1 MTRICNRSACYL
13 IASVLIAVGALTAC
27 ASGQK
32 VPDWAVN
39 EQGAAERATEA
50 YLSGDTRVADAEW
63 RNARAEVTRTARPDL
78 LARLELARCAALVAA
93 LDATPCSGY
102 DAVAQDAAA
111 PEQAYARYLRGQQ
124 QPADIALLPKAQ
136 QAVAAQAPANA
147 AAALAAVEDPLSRLV
162 AAGALAVRGPL
173 PMAVVQQAVD
183 TASAQGWRRALLAWL
198 INQQR
203 LAQEEGDAAL
213 AERVQRRL
221 ELLQKPANKPAMGR
235 TP

>member
-1 MTRICNRSACYL
+1 MTRICNRSAVYS
-13 IASVLIAVGALTAC
+13 IASVLIAFGALSAC

-93 LDATPCSGY
+93 LDATPCSDY

-111 PEQAYARYLRGQQ
+111 PEQAYARYLRGQL

-136 QAVAAQAPANA
+136 QVVAAQAPANA

>member
-1 MTRICNRSACYL
+1 MTRICNRSAVYS
-13 IASVLIAVGALTAC
+13 IASVLIAVGALSAC
-27 ASGQK
+27 ASGPK
-32 VPDWAVN
+32 APDWAVN

-93 LDATPCSGY
+93 LDATPCSDY

-111 PEQAYARYLRGQQ
+111 PEQAYARYLRGQL

-136 QAVAAQAPANA
+136 QVVAAQAPANA

-221 ELLQKPANKPAMGR
+221 ELLRADKK
-235 TP
+235 